1 MWLNFILLLFL
12 CVLLL
17 SKYGRLRAS
26 ANKDTN
32 DIYQEFI
39 GFSGFSK
46 AFILEVKYVRCKN
59 RWISKEKFS
68 FEKRPQV
75 HWLPHHKVVKC
86 GSENFQQ
93 SFCPALK
100 CNHKFE
106 VL

>member
-46 AFILEVKYVRCKN
+46 AFILQVQSLFDVKIDEILRKSLVLKRGL
-59 RWISKEKFS
+59 KFTG
-68 FEKRPQV
+68 FLIK
-75 HWLPHHKVVKC
+75 W
-86 GSENFQQ
+86 
-93 SFCPALK
+93 
-100 CNHKFE
+100 
-106 VL
+106 